1 MNKRSYEPGVNR
13 SGRHRGYGWYHI
25 PQWDI
30 TIATPPK
37 AGSSSLKNFMW
48 ENKIECSYI
57 PQKLVKGPTFFVIR
71 DPVSRFCSLWR
82 DKCRDQT
89 NIIDRNIYGMT
100 PQELLTHIQHNND
113 VHWTP
118 QYKLFGNLSP
128 TIIPLERLND
138 WWEEQG
144 YGTLNQSNM
153 TSGSVDINPKKIVDY
168 YWKDMEL
175 YTRAC
180 LV

>member
-1 MNKRSYEPGVNR
+1 
-13 SGRHRGYGWYHI
+13 
-25 PQWDI
+25 
-30 TIATPPK
+30 
-37 AGSSSLKNFMW
+37 
-48 ENKIECSYI
+48 
-57 PQKLVKGPTFFVIR
+57 
-71 DPVSRFCSLWR
+71 
-82 DKCRDQT
+82 
-89 NIIDRNIYGMT
+89 
-100 PQELLTHIQHNND
+100 LL
-113 VHWTP
+113 
-118 QYKLFGNLSP
+118 P

-138 WWEEQG
+138 WWEDRG